1 MMRWCLV
8 VWGWM
13 SVAAFGQTVTG
24 KVIEAGSD
32 APVAYTSIGVVGR
45 NIGTVSGSDGSF
57 SLSLPEG
64 VEGTVR
70 ISALGYVSFEASVAD
85 FLKRGNNTVIQLKP
99 DVKALR
105 EVTVRHFAN
114 ADEWGNTRLTRK
126 ELVDAG
132 FVNNKLGNELGMVI
146 KARQKP
152 VKLMKFKAQVAY
164 NRYHEMRFRLNV
176 YAMKNGLPGESLL
189 ADNIIV
195 TSTIRKGVLEVDLS
209 DYGIVAEGD
218 FFISLEWIE
227 DLGEGGLHFYADYS
241 GPKIITRAA
250 AQGKW
255 NEQDD
260 LSFAFTVSVR
270 Y

>member
-1 MMRWCLV
+1 MKALWLFFWGCLTITT
-8 VWGWM
+8 WGQ
-13 SVAAFGQTVTG
+13 SITG
-24 KVIEAGSD
+24 KIVETPSGQAVPY
-32 APVAYTSIGVVGR
+32 ASIGIVGK
-45 NIGTVSGSDGSF
+45 NVGTVSGNDGSF
-57 SLSLPEG
+57 SLTIPDG
-64 VEGTVR
+64 ADGTLRV
-70 ISALGYVSFEASVAD
+70 SALGYAPFETSVAE
-85 FLKRGNNTVIQLKP
+85 FRQLGQNTVIRLKP
-99 DVKALR
+99 DVKALK
-105 EVTVRHFAN
+105 EVTVRHFAH
-114 ADEWGNTRLTRK
+114 AAEWGNTNINRK
-126 ELVDAG
+126 QRVDAG

-164 NRYHEMRFRLNV
+164 NRYEEMRFRLNV
-176 YAMKNGLPGESLL
+176 YAMKDGLPGESLL
-189 ADNIIV
+189 TDNIIV

-260 LSFAFTVSVR
+260 LSFAFTVMVR

>member
-1 MMRWCLV
+1 MKRFWLFF
-8 VWGWM
+8 WGCVSMAGW
-13 SVAAFGQTVTG
+13 GQTVTG
-24 KVIEAGSD
+24 KIMEAPSGQ
-32 APVAYTSIGVVGR
+32 AVPYASIGVVGR
-45 NIGTVSGSDGSF
+45 NIGTVSGNDGHF
-57 SLSLPEG
+57 SLVIPDET
-64 VEGTVR
+64 EGTVR
-70 ISALGYVSFEASVAD
+70 VSALGYISFETSVAE
-85 FLKRGNNTVIQLKP
+85 FRQLGQNAVIRLKP
-99 DVKALR
+99 DVKALK
-105 EVTVRHFAN
+105 EVVVRHFAH
-114 ADEWGNTRLTRK
+114 AAEWGNTKINRK

-146 KARQKP
+146 KAKEKP
-152 VKLMKFKAQVAY
+152 VKLMKFRAQVAY
-164 NRYHEMRFRLNV
+164 NKYDEFRFRLNV
-176 YAMKNGLPGESLL
+176 YAMKDGWPTESLL
-189 ADNIIV
+189 TDNIIV
-195 TSTIRKGVLEVDLS
+195 TSQIRKGVLEVDLS

-241 GPKIITRAA
+241 GPKMITRAA